1 MIDKLLTEHHLDFL
15 SLKGGCRGSPESTLV
30 KMPHCWKSHGAAHFV
45 CFSASIRR
53 TSMRGEKRP
62 LFKKEAQE
70 EALHFGVISRD
81 DDDDEFPSIVSVWNA
96 LGVCSPFN
104 NISG

>member
-1 MIDKLLTEHHLDFL
+1 
-15 SLKGGCRGSPESTLV
+15 
-30 KMPHCWKSHGAAHFV
+30 
-45 CFSASIRR
+45 
-53 TSMRGEKRP
+53 MRGEKRP

-96 LGVCSPFN
+96 LGVLQPFQQYFG
-104 NISG
+104 IVLLMS